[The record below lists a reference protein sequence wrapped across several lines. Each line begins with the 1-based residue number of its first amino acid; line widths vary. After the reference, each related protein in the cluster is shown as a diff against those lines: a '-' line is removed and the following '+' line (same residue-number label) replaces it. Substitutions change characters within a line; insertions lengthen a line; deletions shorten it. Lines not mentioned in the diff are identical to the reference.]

1 MYYYLRWWYKKEK
14 SLKREYIELY
24 APLNAVN
31 KILELD
37 LKNMPSNKKDFF
49 ESTTIPG
56 VRNQDLLKWKIS
68 KDISK
73 YITIDNPLIEEIK
86 DLINVKERENKN

>member
-1 MYYYLRWWYKKEK
+1 MKKENK
-14 SLKREYIELY
+14 RREMTRYEKRECIELY

-56 VRNQDLLKWKIS
+56 VRNQDLVKRKIS

-73 YITIDNPLIEEIK
+73 YITIDNPLIDEIK
-86 DLINVKERENKN
+86 DLINVKEIENKN